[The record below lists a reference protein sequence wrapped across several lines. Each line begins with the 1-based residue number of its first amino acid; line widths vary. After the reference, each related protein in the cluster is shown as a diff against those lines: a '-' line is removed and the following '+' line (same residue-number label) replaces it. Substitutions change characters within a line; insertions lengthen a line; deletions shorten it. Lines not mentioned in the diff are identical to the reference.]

1 MTDDDFSDLVEE
13 CNSPAAKRIEQL
25 ERELAEA
32 RHHIEKYAAEARSAI
47 EAHEDACGKLAD
59 ALSII
64 DQIRKGVIADES
76 FGQFIQTLFLD
87 PLGAKERELA
97 EVQELL
103 CQTSA
108 EREHN
113 GRMANECRMQRDRL
127 VEALQAFMRWADSV
141 DVPNEVQRMCH
152 KALAA
157 VKGGEP

>member
-1 MTDDDFSDLVEE
+1 MSDTPMTDDDFSGLVEE

-32 RHHIEKYAAEARSAI
+32 
-47 EAHEDACGKLAD
+47 
-59 ALSII
+59 LSII
-64 DQIRKGVIADES
+64 DQIRKDVIADES

-87 PLGAKERELA
+87 PLDAKERELA

-127 VEALQAFMRWADSV
+127 AEALQPFIDGWSDKSCDSIV
-141 DVPNEVQRMCH
+141 TEQQFRDAKQ
-152 KALAA
+152 ALAA
-157 VKGGEP
+157 VKGGMP